1 MNIAILGSTGM
12 IGSATT
18 LYLSDLEYDVIE
30 VNRQGVSITGE
41 NDVHKFDVI
50 EDSVKHLLG
59 SLPSD
64 TVLINLIGVIRHKI
78 DSKAEKAISIARQVN
93 SDFPKQLVHEAQ
105 ELGLRVIQIATDCV
119 YSGKAGSYY
128 EDSKADPLDIYGE
141 TKNAGEVAL
150 SNLLTL
156 RVSIVGR
163 EIKDHVELMD
173 WVISQP
179 LNAQVNGF
187 KNHIWNG
194 ITSLHFAKILEG
206 ILKNR
211 IIPSGTF
218 HLIPSDRVNKLEL
231 IKLIAE
237 MSGRRDLK
245 IIETMADQPVDRS
258 LASNFNQINAEFWRC
273 AGYPVIPSIRMML
286 EEYFAWIRPIDQGE

>member
-1 MNIAILGSTGM
+1 M

-18 LYLSDLEYDVIE
+18 FYLSGLEYDVIE
-30 VNRQGVSITGE
+30 VNRQGISITGKNE
-41 NDVHKFDVI
+41 MRKFDVR
-50 EDSVKHLLG
+50 ENSVKHLLG
-59 SLPSD
+59 SLPPN
-64 TVLINLIGVIRHKI
+64 TVVINMTGVIRHKI
-78 DSKAEKAISIARQVN
+78 DFKSEKSISIARQVN
-93 SDFPKQLVHEAQ
+93 SDFPKQLVHHAQ
-105 ELGLRVIQIATDCV
+105 ELGMRVIQIATDCV

-128 EDSKADPLDIYGE
+128 EDSKADSLDIYGE
-141 TKNAGEVAL
+141 TKNAGEVTS

-173 WVISQP
+173 WVTSQP

-194 ITSLHFAKILEG
+194 ITSMHFAKILDG

-211 IIPSGTF
+211 ITLSGTF
-218 HLIPSDRVNKLEL
+218 HLIPSDIVNKLEL
-231 IKLIAE
+231 IKFIAE
-237 MSGRRDLK
+237 MSGRRDLT

-258 LASNFNQINAEFWRC
+258 LGSNFNQINAEFWRC